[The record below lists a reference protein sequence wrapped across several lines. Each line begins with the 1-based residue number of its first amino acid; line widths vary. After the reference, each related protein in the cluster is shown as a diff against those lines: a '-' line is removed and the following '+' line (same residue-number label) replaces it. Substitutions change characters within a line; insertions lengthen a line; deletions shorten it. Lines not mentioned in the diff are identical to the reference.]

1 MKKKLI
7 NMLTKINAKKQE
19 VKDLVAA
26 DKLDDAE
33 NAKKELIDMQ
43 KKFDLLYDLEEDE
56 EKSKKEEIENK
67 AEMKKEKTVDDAFIN
82 AIRAGFNKEPVAA
95 EDKEILNAMTE
106 GVAEDGGLTV
116 PSDIQTSVKELRRS
130 EDALENLVNVEY
142 VTTNT
147 GSRVIEKEA
156 DSTPF
161 DNVDEAAEFGEE
173 STPKFK
179 KVDYK
184 IKKKGGILKV
194 TRELLQDANEKIIRY
209 LKRWIAKKSKATRNA
224 LILKLIKDNAEK
236 VLITN
241 YDGLKDIINVELD
254 PAIALDSIVITNQD
268 GFNWMDKQKDEKG
281 RYILQPDPTQPTRKL
296 LFGAYPVK
304 VLSNKTL
311 KSNYPSTYGYAIP
324 IIVGSLKEYIT
335 IFDREKM
342 TIEISTEAGDLWK
355 KDQTG
360 IKVRERLDA
369 QIVDEEAVVVGLIE
383 VITDTNKD
391 GKYTQEELEALTKNE
406 ILAISENL
414 GYHLDETMKKAEL
427 ITSFLE
433 QQTE

>member
-7 NMLTKINAKKQE
+7 NMLTEINVKKQE

-26 DKLDDAE
+26 DKLDEAE

-67 AEMKKEKTVDDAFIN
+67 AEKKKEKTVDDAFIN
-82 AIRAGFNKEPVAA
+82 AIRSGYNKEPVAA

-116 PSDIQTSVKELRRS
+116 PVDIQTSVKELRRS
-130 EDALENLVNVEY
+130 EDALENLVNVEN

-173 STPKFK
+173 STPKLENVK
-179 KVDYK
+179 YE

-194 TRELLQDANEKIIRY
+194 TRELLQDSNENIIRY
-209 LKRWIAKKSKATRNA
+209 LRRWIAKKSKATRNA
-224 LILKLIKDNAEK
+224 LILKLVKENAERVVVK
-236 VLITN
+236 N
-241 YDGLKDIINVELD
+241 FDGIKDIINTELD
-254 PAIALDSIVITNQD
+254 PAIALDSAVLTNQD
-268 GFNWMDKQKDEKG
+268 GFNWLDKQKDEKG
-281 RYILQPDPTQPTRKL
+281 KYILQPDPTQPTRKL
-296 LFGAYPVK
+296 LFGSYPVR
-304 VLSNKTL
+304 VASNKTL

-324 IIVGSLKEYIT
+324 LIVGNLREFIT

-342 TIEISTEAGDLWK
+342 TIEISTEAGDLWG

-369 QIVDEEAVVVGLIE
+369 QVIDEKAVVVGLVE

-391 GKYTQEELEALTKNE
+391 VKYSQEELEALTITE
-406 ILAISENL
+406 ILTISENL
-414 GYHLDETMKKAEL
+414 GYHLDKSLKKSEL

-433 QQTE
+433 QQVG